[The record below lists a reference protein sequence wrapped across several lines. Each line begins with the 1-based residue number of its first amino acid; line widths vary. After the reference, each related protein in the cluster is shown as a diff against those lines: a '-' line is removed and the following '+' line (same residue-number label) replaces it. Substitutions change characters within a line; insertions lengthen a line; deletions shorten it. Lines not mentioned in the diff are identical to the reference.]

1 MKRTTF
7 ESLVEKAFYGLEA
20 QYGFKKIEAKLTDH
34 GAAIRY
40 RNTTTELC
48 LNYDLGNPI
57 WLEIIEA
64 DHPENKSTLG
74 WLLVERG
81 EQRSP
86 TVSQAFNA
94 TGPKDKEIEGILKT
108 IVQQVMDHGA
118 DLLKGDFTLLP
129 KLQQRAKRYD
139 AECKRYLAIHNKP

>member
-7 ESLVEKAFYGLEA
+7 ESLLDKAFYGLEA

-64 DHPENKSTLG
+64 DHPESKTTLG

-86 TVSQAFNA
+86 TVSQAFRA
-94 TGPKDKEIEGILKT
+94 TGPKDNEIEGILKT

-118 DLLKGDFTLLP
+118 DLLKGDFSLLP
-129 KLQQRAKRYD
+129 NLQQRAKRYD
-139 AECKRYLAIHNKP
+139 AECKRYLAVHNKP